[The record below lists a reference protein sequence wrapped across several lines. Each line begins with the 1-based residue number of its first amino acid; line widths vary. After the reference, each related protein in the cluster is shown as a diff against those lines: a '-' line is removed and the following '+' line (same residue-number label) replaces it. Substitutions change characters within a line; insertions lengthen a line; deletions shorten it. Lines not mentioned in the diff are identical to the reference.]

1 MVRAL
6 VGQGGE
12 AAFWSDYA
20 TARDETKH
28 VMNVPDT
35 FLLRGYLERIG
46 PTHASLDLKISIGY
60 ESVFRNF
67 LRSRIFF
74 PLDSLFS
81 FLPRVISAA

>member
-6 VGQGGE
+6 VGKGGE

-35 FLLRGYLERIG
+35 FFTPRVFGEDRA
-46 PTHASLDLKISIGY
+46 HASLDFKNSSDY
-60 ESVFRNF
+60 ESVFPNF
-67 LRSRIFF
+67 LRSRVFF